1 MVSPH
6 LSSAGLCTVVRVIKG
21 SVIVYVGDATP
32 AYARKN
38 SRNLEGTSWQAIGL
52 DEGDQMCVCMN
63 ERNYSR

>member
-21 SVIVYVGDATP
+21 NAIVYVGDATP

-52 DEGDQMCVCMN
+52 EEGDQMYVCLN
-63 ERNYSR
+63 EHSYLC